1 MSNPGMWLEIRRGK
15 TNFPL
20 RPISGERFL
29 IGAGSHC
36 HLQLGGDHVPMLH
49 SLLVIEGQT
58 VHLEAVIA
66 EPPLLVNGE
75 ACRMVEL
82 RDEDLVSIGDFEFV
96 FHRLVTSEP
105 VSQPSAPECSDL
117 DQVSSVADLSRLS
130 ALELVNLIEE
140 EAQHI
145 SAFNRSREQG
155 AAGLIDAAQRSG
167 NKRHPMSIP
176 LTPHR
181 QENSHIIRTE
191 QWPAHDETLMQR
203 LAGLRI
209 AQEQLSAELDEFA
222 KQLALLPPSEIHTS
236 RRASA

>member
-1 MSNPGMWLEIRRGK
+1 MSNPGMWLEIRKGK

-58 VHLEAVIA
+58 AHLEAVMV

-82 RDEDLVSIGDFEFV
+82 QDEDMVSIGDFEFV
-96 FHRLVTSEP
+96 FHRLVSAEP
-105 VSQPSAPECSDL
+105 VSQASPSELPDL
-117 DQVSSVADLSRLS
+117 AEVSQVTDLSRLS

-140 EAQHI
+140 EALQI
-145 SAFNRSREQG
+145 TAFNRSRELG
-155 AAGLIDAAQRSG
+155 AVALIDAALRSG
-167 NKRHPMSIP
+167 AHPRPISVPWSANRPQAAP
-176 LTPHR
+176 LPR
-181 QENSHIIRTE
+181 AE
-191 QWPAHDETLMQR
+191 QWRLQYEELLERQSKLKNAQAQLETD
-203 LAGLRI
+203 LA
-209 AQEQLSAELDEFA
+209 EFA
-222 KQLALLPPSEIHTS
+222 KQMAILPMSETQS
-236 RRASA
+236 PLRASA